1 MKLLIKNRVRI
12 FLIRSSSSAVC
23 QLNKKRENGIM
34 VVFKKKEIKDFIII
48 VLYLPVRVYL
58 LYQSVSF

>member
-1 MKLLIKNRVRI
+1 M
-12 FLIRSSSSAVC
+12 RSSYSAVC

-34 VVFKKKEIKDFIII
+34 VVFKKNEMNDFIIMM
-48 VLYLPVRVYL
+48 LYLPVRVYL